1 MSPLR
6 YSITYSS
13 PTTDSLVPWSS
24 QSNRVQFRL
33 FSFTVLLIKV
43 CSHHGCLDLLE
54 AGGLGW
60 SPLLPRSRGGLAVCC
75 GHHGGAAARHGLGLG
90 PAPWGPAGCV
100 VRWAPVGAGPARPP
114 PTSGTLEIQVGEFLR
129 LGAQRPQLPN
139 FFSGVLV
146 EQSDIGGK
154 VLRVEGLIKTTK
166 LCGKVWSLAAG
177 TRSGS

>member
-6 YSITYSS
+6 YSVMYST
-13 PTTDSLVPWSS
+13 PTTDLLVPWSS

-33 FSFTVLLIKV
+33 FSFTVLFIKV
-43 CSHHGCLDLLE
+43 CSDHGCLDVLE
-54 AGGLGW
+54 AGGFGC
-60 SPLLPRSRGGLAVCC
+60 SPFLPRSRGGLAVCC

-90 PAPWGPAGCV
+90 PAPWGPSGCM
-100 VRWAPVGAGPARPP
+100 VRWALVGAGPARPP

-146 EQSDIGGK
+146 EPSDIGGQF
-154 VLRVEGLIKTTK
+154 LRVEGLIETTK
-166 LCGKVWSLAAG
+166 LWGKVCSLAPG